1 MLSWVRGLQKNWI
14 VRGFFVLLI
23 VIFVFWGISFILP
36 DFSGG
41 PDSVATVNGKPVDIS
56 LVQTAYQ
63 TALTQAQQSNP
74 NPDLADRRRI
84 AETAMENVLR
94 EQILGQEA
102 RKLGVVAPDSAV
114 RQIVYGIPA
123 FQSNGA
129 FSQAVFNQ
137 VLQANNRTPDQ
148 FLADIKQ
155 NLLDRQLLVPV
166 IAGIGPP
173 QELVDQIFSYIAEQR
188 FAETVNIPLSAQPVP
203 KPPARTVLERYW
215 RNHPALFTAPE
226 YRTVQVVILAPSLV
240 AVNEFV
246 SDDDVAAAYQRA
258 TQGRTAVPLR
268 SVQIITAPD
277 AKKAASL
284 AAAWRNATGWPDM
297 QALAKR
303 DGGNPVEL
311 DDAQQSAIPS
321 AALGSAVFAALPDE
335 VVGPVQGDFGYYV
348 FKVIGTSTS
357 IPLEASIADQI
368 RQSLKL
374 QKAQADVAQDVS
386 ALQDAL
392 AGLTPLDKLPGNI
405 GLVAVEG
412 TMDAGGDT
420 PDGTPAPI
428 PGGADVKAAIVKA
441 AFAAKPNQPPAL
453 QSGPD
458 GSYFAL
464 TVNNV
469 TPPALQ
475 PFDQVKGKVLAAW
488 TADAVSREAEVKAA
502 DLLAAVNGGD
512 DLDDAAATAN
522 LATTMSAPVTRNA
535 PPAGMA
541 SQMVPLLFSMKP
553 GAATMLQ
560 TSDGFEVA
568 VLAKVVNPTPQQDS
582 TDYSQVYAAMAKALQ
597 NDIAESVIAGMQ
609 GRDKVSVD
617 QKLLAQIYQ

>member
-41 PDSVATVNGKPVDIS
+41 SSSVAKVNGKPVDIA

-74 NPDLADRRRI
+74 NPNLATRRQI

-102 RKLGVVAPDSAV
+102 QKLRVVAPDAAV
-114 RQIVYGIPA
+114 RRIVYGIPA

-148 FLADIKQ
+148 FLLDIKQ

-166 IAGIGPP
+166 IAGVGPP
-173 QELVDQIFSYIAEQR
+173 QELVSQIFAYIAEQR
-188 FAETVNIPLSAQPVP
+188 FAETVNIPLSAQKVP
-203 KPPARTVLERYW
+203 KPPARSVLERYW

-226 YRTVQVVILAPSLV
+226 FRTVQVVILAPALV

-258 TQGRTAVPLR
+258 MQGQVAVPLR
-268 SVQIITAPD
+268 SVQIITSSDP
-277 AKKAASL
+277 KKAASL
-284 AAAWRNATGWPDM
+284 AAAWRNDTGWPDM
-297 QALAKR
+297 QALAKQ
-303 DGGNPVEL
+303 DGANPVEL
-311 DDAQQSAIPS
+311 DNAQQSQIPS
-321 AALGSAVFAALPDE
+321 AALGNAVFAALPNE
-335 VVGPVQGDFGYYV
+335 VVGPVQGDFGQYV
-348 FKVIGTSTS
+348 FKVTGMSS
-357 IPLEASIADQI
+357 SVPVEAAVAAQI
-368 RQSLKL
+368 RQQLKL
-374 QKAQADVAQDVS
+374 QKAQADVAQDVT

-412 TMDAGGDT
+412 TLNASGNT
-420 PDGTPAPI
+420 PDGTAAPV

-441 AFAAKPNQPPAL
+441 AFAAKLNQPPAL
-453 QSGPD
+453 QTGPG

-464 TVNNV
+464 TVNKI
-469 TPPALQ
+469 TPPALL
-475 PFDQVKGKVLAAW
+475 PFDQVKAQVVAAW

-512 DLDDAAATAN
+512 DLDDAAAMAN
-522 LATTMSAPVTRNA
+522 EATTMSAPVTRNA

-541 SQMVPLLFSMKP
+541 SQMVPLLFGMKQ

-560 TSDGFEVA
+560 TPDGFEVA

-582 TDYSQVYAAMAKALQ
+582 TDYSQVYGAMAKALQ
-597 NDIAESVIAGMQ
+597 NDIAESVIAGLQ